1 MPTPSKNCK
10 RGIEALGTLTEVYPR
25 TLCYNSAYSQFCK
38 KIVTMSNPLDQVS
51 EYQEHIDQAIKWIW
65 EFIPGFLSAMVLL
78 FIGLWVIRII
88 KKLVA
93 KFFKTKDYEPTLE
106 KFSADL
112 INWTLKIVL
121 FVLVITQV
129 GVKTTSLVAII
140 GAAGLAIGLALQG
153 SLANFAGGVLIL
165 LLKPFKVGDF
175 IKAQGQEGTVKE
187 ISIFQTKLNTF
198 GNQLAVIPNGK
209 LSNETI
215 VNFTEEG
222 IRKEALT
229 FGIDYGD
236 NVKLAKDILLT
247 LVNEQ
252 EQVLQEE
259 GKAPMIV
266 LAELGDSSVNLS
278 LRYWAKNEDFWN
290 LRWLILEEG
299 KERLEAG
306 GITIPFPQRD
316 VHIHKAE

>member
-1 MPTPSKNCK
+1 MPTP
-10 RGIEALGTLTEVYPR
+10 RGDCESCVKTDRSLTEIYPR
-25 TLCYNSAYSQFCK
+25 GLCNTFAYSQFCK
-38 KIVTMSNPLDQVS
+38 KNKMNNPLDQVS

-65 EFIPGFLSAMVLL
+65 NFIPGFLSAMVLL
-78 FIGLWVIRII
+78 FVGLWVIRII
-88 KKLVA
+88 KRLIA
-93 KFFKTKDYEPTLE
+93 KFFKRKDYEPTLE
-106 KFSADL
+106 KFIADL

-129 GVKTTSLVAII
+129 GVQTTSLVAII

-187 ISIFQTKLNTF
+187 ISIFQTKLTTF
-198 GNQLAVIPNGK
+198 GNQLAIIPNGK

-222 IRKEALT
+222 IRKEAIT

-236 NVKLAKDILLT
+236 DVKLAKDILLT

-252 EQVLQEE
+252 EQVIQEE

-290 LRWLILEEG
+290 LRWLVLEEG
-299 KERLEAG
+299 KERLEAA

>member
-1 MPTPSKNCK
+1 MK
-10 RGIEALGTLTEVYPR
+10 E
-25 TLCYNSAYSQFCK
+25 
-38 KIVTMSNPLDQVS
+38 LDN
-51 EYQEHIDQAIKWIW
+51 YQEHIDNAIKWVW
-65 EFIPGFLSAMVLL
+65 DFIPGFISAVLLL

-88 KKLVA
+88 KRLIN
-93 KFFKTKDYEPTLE
+93 KFFTKKDYEPTLE
-106 KFSADL
+106 KFIADL
-112 INWTLKIVL
+112 VNWTLKIIL

-165 LLKPFKVGDF
+165 LLKPFRVGDF

-187 ISIFQTKLNTF
+187 ISIFQTKLTTF

-215 VNFTEEG
+215 VNFTSEG

-229 FGIDYGD
+229 WGISYDS
-236 NVKLAKDILLT
+236 NIKEAKDILLALT
-247 LVNEQ
+247 NEQ
-252 EQVLQEE
+252 EQVIQEE
-259 GKAPMIV
+259 GKFPMIV
-266 LAELGDSSVNLS
+266 VTELADSSVNLS
-278 LRYWAKNEDFWN
+278 LRYWSTNEDFWN

-299 KERLEAG
+299 KKRLEAA
-306 GITIPFPQRD
+306 GIVIPFPQRD
-316 VHIHKAE
+316 VHMYAENVT